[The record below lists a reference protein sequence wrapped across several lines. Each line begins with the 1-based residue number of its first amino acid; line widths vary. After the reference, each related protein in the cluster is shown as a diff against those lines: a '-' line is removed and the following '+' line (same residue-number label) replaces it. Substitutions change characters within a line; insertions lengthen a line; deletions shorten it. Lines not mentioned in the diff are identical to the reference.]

1 MMKRSVNPPN
11 ISEGKKKLNLIN
23 FNKNE
28 LKKMGNI
35 VLLFISFLLLFGCE
49 KFIDEEQEAKTWKIQ
64 IHLDKPD
71 LVLQWAVFDKD
82 PVPGF
87 KDRVVRRRV
96 YQLKREQEAK
106 DSAERK
112 MLRWAG
118 MKPNWDYGFK
128 NVTGDQVYILKS
140 VSDSYFSS
148 NAPDGK
154 KWIVTKIVWIN
165 GEPVCWCLPIEVEKG
180 KKIEITLNK
189 DNVFPLAET
198 YDKAM
203 KQ

>member
-1 MMKRSVNPPN
+1 M
-11 ISEGKKKLNLIN
+11 KKKLNLIN

-28 LKKMGNI
+28 MKKSGNI

-49 KFIDEEQEAKTWKIQ
+49 KLIDKDKQEEMWRIEIA
-64 IHLDKPD
+64 LDMPD
-71 LVLQWAVFDKD
+71 SDPLVLQWAVFDKD

-87 KDRVVRRRV
+87 KDRVVRRRD
-96 YQLKREQEAK
+96 YQLKHEQEAK

-128 NVTGDQVYILKS
+128 NVTGDKVYLLKS
-140 VSDSYFSS
+140 VSDSYFAS

-189 DNVFPLAET
+189 DNVFPLTET
-198 YDKAM
+198 YDKVM

>member
-1 MMKRSVNPPN
+1 MKRSVNPPN

-28 LKKMGNI
+28 LKKRGII
-35 VLLFISFLLLFGCE
+35 VILFISFLLLFGCA
-49 KFIDEEQEAKTWKIQ
+49 KFTDEEQKVKTWKIQ

-87 KDRVVRRRV
+87 KDKVVRRRD
-96 YQLKREQEAK
+96 YQLNREQETK
-106 DSAERK
+106 DLDQRK
-112 MLRWAG
+112 MIRFGA
-118 MKPNWDYGFK
+118 MKSVWNLGFSD
-128 NVTGDQVYILKS
+128 VTGDKVYILKS
-140 VSDSYFSS
+140 VSDSYFGS
-148 NAPDGK
+148 NVPDGK

-180 KKIEITLNK
+180 KKIKITLNK

-198 YDKAM
+198 YNKVM

>member
-1 MMKRSVNPPN
+1 M
-11 ISEGKKKLNLIN
+11 KKKLNLIN

-28 LKKMGNI
+28 LKKTGNI

-64 IHLDKPD
+64 IHLDIPD

-87 KDRVVRRRV
+87 KDRVVRWRV

-106 DSAERK
+106 DSTELK

-118 MKPNWDYGFK
+118 MNQNWYYGFSD
-128 NVTGDQVYILKS
+128 VTGDQVKILKS
-140 VSDSYFSS
+140 ASVAQHGN

-165 GEPVCWCLPIEVEKG
+165 GEPVCWCLPIEVKKG
-180 KKIEITLNK
+180 KMIEITMNK

-198 YDKAM
+198 YDKVM